1 MNCLETFKSAEDR
14 TFLLRCNAIGK
25 LEMQGSPK
33 LLHLYHYGNCLCLIA
48 LITGITGECGL
59 SYIPSY

>member
-14 TFLLRCNAIGK
+14 TILLLCNAIGK

-33 LLHLYHYGNCLCLIA
+33 LLHLYHYRNCLCLIA
-48 LITGITGECGL
+48 LITGIAGDCGL

>member
-14 TFLLRCNAIGK
+14 TILLLCNAIGK

-33 LLHLYHYGNCLCLIA
+33 LLHLYHYRNCLCIIA